1 MTKRV
6 SAVRFVV
13 KQDMGDAFKEVSKK
27 TQNDGMLDSYF
38 IKIGKRAFMW
48 VGVFESEQHLI
59 YARPSLIA
67 NLDMMRH
74 LLEKI
79 TPDLGVTDPA
89 SGPVFHASG

>member
-1 MTKRV
+1 MTKHV

-27 TQNDGMLDSYF
+27 TQNDGMLGSYF
-38 IKIGKRAFMW
+38 IETGKRTFMW
-48 VGVFESEQHLI
+48 VGLFESEKHLI
-59 YARPSLIA
+59 DARPALIA

-74 LLEKI
+74 LLEEI